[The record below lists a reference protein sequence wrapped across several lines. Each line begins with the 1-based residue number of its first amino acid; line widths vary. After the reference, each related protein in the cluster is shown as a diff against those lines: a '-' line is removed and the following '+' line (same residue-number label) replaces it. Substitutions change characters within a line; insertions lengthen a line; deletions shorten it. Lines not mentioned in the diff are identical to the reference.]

1 MSLPDFEIAQFCIV
15 ENVKQYIHFNTECV
29 KNMAFPK
36 VGSNFDIFK
45 QALGN
50 RPNEFCGIC
59 DSKDVAM
66 TICLK

>member
-1 MSLPDFEIAQFCIV
+1 
-15 ENVKQYIHFNTECV
+15 
-29 KNMAFPK
+29 MAFPK

-45 QALGN
+45 QALEN
-50 RPNEFCGIC
+50 RPNEFYGIC

>member
-29 KNMAFPK
+29 KNMHFPK